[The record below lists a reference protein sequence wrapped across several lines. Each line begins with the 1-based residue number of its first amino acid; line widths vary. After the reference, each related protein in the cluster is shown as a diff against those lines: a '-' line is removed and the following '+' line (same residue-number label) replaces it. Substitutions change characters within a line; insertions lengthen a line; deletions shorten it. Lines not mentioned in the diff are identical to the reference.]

1 MIKLYFLQN
10 CFPLFVA
17 YVRGEQM
24 SFSWLVVLCLIIGII
39 MLIAGVLS
47 EVKNKDSK
55 KNSL

>member
-1 MIKLYFLQN
+1 
-10 CFPLFVA
+10 
-17 YVRGEQM
+17 M